1 MSHSSSPAVEA
12 SVDLGKEQEIFD
24 LMREMERWKRLAMA
38 WKQAAMASQNP
49 SSLSHQ
55 AETFVPAS
63 KAAEMP
69 ASKEPDEAQRIE
81 KLCVQARK
89 ACADGNVQKAL
100 HYYQRVLKRAGSH
113 QEAVE
118 EITRLKPTVADKGA
132 PAQSEA
138 TNDNRIPVTEV
149 QAARIIGTGAM
160 TLKNINDKSGAYV
173 KVVGERGAAR
183 EIVIS
188 GTDSQKALAKRLV
201 QAILGVPGRLF
212 PGNGVDQLLAEV
224 SESFPPKDAKSS
236 ASSVPAKDAKSSA
249 SSAPQDK
256 KSSKPSVPE
265 KSLSPS
271 GASAG
276 DLEDLTDPD
285 GLFISESESKSS
297 ASSTGIYYRNLLLE
311 SIGDESSK
319 SSALANDDPLDFQNM
334 VSLALETAL
343 ADCYPLAAP
352 DARQAV
358 AKHFLDGLNRDLCL
372 PSEPILCSISR
383 ETGIPISDLLTKH
396 RDVLVLACRNGL

>member
-1 MSHSSSPAVEA
+1 MSQANVSGNYMGGFIAPHYDSSSPAVEA
-12 SVDLGKEQEIFD
+12 SVDLGKEQEIFH
-24 LMREMERWKRLAMA
+24 LMREVEWWKQQWQSAMA

-81 KLCVQARK
+81 SLCVSARQ
-89 ACADGNVQKAL
+89 ACAGGDVQKAL
-100 HYYQRVLKRAGSH
+100 YYYQRVLKRAESH

-132 PAQSEA
+132 SAQSEA
-138 TNDNRIPVTEV
+138 TNDNRIPVTEA
-149 QAARIIGTGAM
+149 QAARVIGTGAM

-212 PGNGVDQLLAEV
+212 PGNGVDQLLAGV
-224 SESFPPKDAKSS
+224 SESFPS
-236 ASSVPAKDAKSSA
+236 KDAKSSA
-249 SSAPQDK
+249 SSAPTQDK
-256 KSSKPSVPE
+256 KSSKSSVPE
-265 KSLSPS
+265 KPLASPGASAGDLGASEVKSFASCSEKPFPSSTEKSSESTVLEAGGKKPLSSS
-271 GASAG
+271 GASTG
-276 DLEDLTDPD
+276 DLEDLTDSD
-285 GLFISESESKSS
+285 GLLVSEPKRLHPGRKKQRAAKSIALEKTCS
-297 ASSTGIYYRNLLLE
+297 AAKLSLPAEKKVE
-311 SIGDESSK
+311 SILSGQ
-319 SSALANDDPLDFQNM
+319 APLI
-334 VSLALETAL
+334 S
-343 ADCYPLAAP
+343 P
-352 DARQAV
+352 DA
-358 AKHFLDGLNRDLCL
+358 G
-372 PSEPILCSISR
+372 
-383 ETGIPISDLLTKH
+383 
-396 RDVLVLACRNGL
+396 